1 MKRLT
6 TTLLIFLFSI
16 SSANA
21 GTVIGYLTCGSFLD
35 SCDKSKN
42 DIDCW
47 TQTYFAL
54 GYISANA
61 VAIDISLSD
70 NAIDRDN
77 IKYALIKY
85 CRANPFKDT
94 HLGAVSIFN
103 QIK

>member
-6 TTLLIFLFSI
+6 TSLLIFLFSI

-21 GTVIGYLTCGSFLD
+21 GTVSGYLTCGSFLD
-35 SCDKSKN
+35 SCDKSKS

-47 TQTYFAL
+47 TQTYFAM

-61 VAIDISLSD
+61 VEEDVSLSD
-70 NAIDRDN
+70 DVFSTDN
-77 IKYALIKY
+77 VKYALIKY
-85 CRANPFKDT
+85 CRANSFKDT